1 MMAKWFSILIM
12 AISILI
18 NCSSDSTTSP
28 EGVEQGVLTISI
40 TDSYADI
47 SNLTVNITEIAI
59 HKDNEWIVVDSIDH
73 SPDLMQYNSGDVFEL
88 FSDQFESG
96 HYNQIRLMFEESE
109 ITYKGDTYPIMIP
122 SSWQTGLKLV
132 NAFDV
137 SEGVKTS
144 LVLDFDVLKAIH
156 ISEPPGNLQFVMRP
170 TIRVIEEDETGRITG
185 EVTNLDTTAV
195 AYAFSEEDTVAT
207 SPVQQ
212 SGIFVLAFLP
222 EGTYSV
228 LVEDANGLKYENE
241 SVSVENRKA
250 TNLGEITIQ

>member
-1 MMAKWFSILIM
+1 MAKRFSILII
-12 AISILI
+12 AVSILI

-28 EGVEQGVLTISI
+28 ESVEPGVLTISI

-47 SNLTVNITEIAI
+47 SSLLVNISEIAI
-59 HKDNEWIVVDSIDH
+59 HKDNEWIIIDSIDH
-73 SPDLMQYNSGDVFEL
+73 SADLIQYNSGDVFEL
-88 FSDQFESG
+88 FSEHLESG
-96 HYNQIRLMFEESE
+96 HYNQIRLMIEESE
-109 ITYKGDTYPIMIP
+109 IIYKDETYPVMIP

-137 SEGVKTS
+137 SEEVETS
-144 LVLDFDVLKAIH
+144 LVLDFDVLRAVH
-156 ISEPPGNLQFVMRP
+156 ITGPPGNLQFVMRP

-195 AYAFSEEDTVAT
+195 AYAFSEGDTVAA

-241 SVSVENRKA
+241 SVFVENRKT